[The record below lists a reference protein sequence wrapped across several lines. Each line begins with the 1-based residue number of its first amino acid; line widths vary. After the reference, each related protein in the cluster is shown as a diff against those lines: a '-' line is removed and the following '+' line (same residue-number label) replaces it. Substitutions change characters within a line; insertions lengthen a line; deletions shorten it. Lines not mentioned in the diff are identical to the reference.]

1 VSSAAVERLGRLDRM
16 VRFAAV
22 STQPLAGGRLSFGYC
37 RAVHM
42 ERSEGEAVG
51 GARGECRVLAGLFLL
66 AVFVRT
72 LAALRTSV
80 IFGDGPI
87 FISLANDMGRG
98 DWAAALLHPYH
109 PLYPAAIWGVEHLTG
124 APEVA
129 GVVLS
134 VLAGGI
140 SVVALYAFLRSAF
153 DRRLARVGGVL
164 LCVLPYAVRFSSD
177 VQSDGVYLALFLWAV
192 SQLWSSLALGSKR
205 SAFGAGVLSAL
216 AYLTRPEGVGVL
228 VVGLILATEKGWR
241 REWTASLALAW
252 SGALCAGFALIAGPY
267 LLALR
272 SLRGAFVLSGKKSLS
287 GLLGLADLPWAA
299 AAAAGALLLVGLALR
314 VGARRRG
321 LSGAGAPFGRAALV
335 AVALAACLGG
345 VLFIPQAREFS
356 GVAFSSL
363 GPSALL
369 LVSLGLAGF
378 PVAPS
383 RPRAR
388 FLGVFL
394 VLYALLL
401 FGLLW
406 NYGYLSRRHML
417 PPLTLLLGYAA
428 AGVFVLARWLRRSL
442 AHIPS
447 IRPLSAGG
455 SLVVVLLLVGA
466 TDLPK
471 AWHRHREDALAHR
484 RAAEWLRGQGEP
496 AGSLASV
503 KLRTAYYAGR
513 DWVPLRPQPNGAIAP
528 RELRRA
534 RYLIVDRETAGSLTE
549 ASTLGLKELHRV
561 EAAGKRV
568 FVYRILRRDS

>member
-1 VSSAAVERLGRLDRM
+1 MG
-16 VRFAAV
+16 
-22 STQPLAGGRLSFGYC
+22 FGYC

-42 ERSEGEAVG
+42 DRSEGEVVDG
-51 GARGECRVLAGLFLL
+51 GQGERRVVAGLFLL
-66 AVFVRT
+66 AVFVRA

-87 FISLANDMGRG
+87 FIALANDMGGG

-109 PLYPAAIWGVEHLTG
+109 PLYPAAIWGVDG
-124 APEVA
+124 FAGGPEVA
-129 GVVLS
+129 GVLLS
-134 VLAGGI
+134 VLAGGA
-140 SVVALYAFLRSAF
+140 SVVALYGFLRSAF
-153 DRRLARVGGVL
+153 DRRLAMVGGAL

-192 SQLWSSLALGSKR
+192 AQLWSSLGVGSKR
-205 SAFGAGVLSAL
+205 SAFWAGVLSGL

-228 VVGLILATEKGWR
+228 VVGLILAAEKGWR
-241 REWTASLALAW
+241 REWTASVALAW
-252 SGALCAGFALIAGPY
+252 SGAICAGFALLAGPY

-287 GLLGLADLPWAA
+287 GLFGLADTPWAVAA
-299 AAAAGALLLVGLALR
+299 AAVGLVLVGLCFLAGVRRLRRLRVSAAGA
-314 VGARRRG
+314 ARWR
-321 LSGAGAPFGRAALV
+321 SALV
-335 AVALAACLGG
+335 AAALAACLGA
-345 VLFIPQAREFS
+345 VLTVPQAREFS

-369 LVSLGLAGF
+369 LLSLGLVGSS
-378 PVAPS
+378 VEPS
-383 RPRAR
+383 RQRAR
-388 FLGVFL
+388 FLSVFL

-428 AGVFVLARWLRRSL
+428 GGVFVLARWLRRLL
-442 AHIPS
+442 AQVS
-447 IRPLSAGG
+447 AVRPLSAGG

-513 DWVPLRPQPNGAIAP
+513 DWVPLLPQPNGLIAP
-528 RELRRA
+528 RQLRRA
-534 RYLIVDRETAGSLTE
+534 RYLIVDRETDGSLTE
-549 ASTLGLKELHRV
+549 TSALGLEELHRV